1 MHTDESVLQAAA
13 EFDRVMAAGGPDDA
27 LLDASPSLDRWE
39 VEPYA
44 GHTRLSG
51 VVYDHPYLPDGH
63 LISTSLLIK
72 MDRRNRW
79 ARTLSRW
86 YRLRHPK

>member
-1 MHTDESVLQAAA
+1 
-13 EFDRVMAAGGPDDA
+13 MASGGPDDA
-27 LLDASPSLDRWE
+27 LLSSAPTLDRWE

-44 GHTRLSG
+44 GHTRLTG
-51 VVYDHPYLPDGH
+51 VVYGHPHLTDGH
-63 LISTSLLIK
+63 QIWTSLIIAVDK
-72 MDRRNRW
+72 RRRW